1 MSKDI
6 SMNKEEEIENIN
18 KEIAVLDS
26 QIRVLEAKKLKLEN
40 KLMASATSV
49 EEKFRLWFDS
59 DNKVH
64 STWLIDRGTKLREWY
79 DKKRDLDRYREYDV
93 CEDIEESMGFILYP
107 EDYEEEIAEMD
118 EDDKTFLLE
127 LAKELIESNIGSFT
141 CDW

>member
-6 SMNKEEEIENIN
+6 KIKIEQIDG
-18 KEIAVLDS
+18 E
-26 QIRVLEAKKLKLEN
+26 IRVLEAKKLVLEKKLI
-40 KLMASATSV
+40 ASATSI

-64 STWLIDRGTKLREWY
+64 STWLVDRGTKLRDWY
-79 DKKRDLDRYREYDV
+79 DKYRDLDRYREYDV

-107 EDYEEEIAEMD
+107 EDYEEEIAEMN